1 MNTTNIVRAALV
13 AACLSFT
20 SCGVLTGNISEL
32 YVPLTEDDDEQVIL
46 IAGETASVPG
56 LADFTIDDPIPYK
69 LVQEGLESMVYTN
82 EHGHKLEFKRTY
94 MEGTDQ
100 WIESVIFHTDSDQVE
115 MVRFKYVAD
124 ERGKAYGPV
133 F

>member
-32 YVPLTEDDDEQVIL
+32 YVPVTEDDDEQVIL

-56 LADFTIDDPIPYK
+56 LADFKIDDPIRYELDRK
-69 LVQEGLESMVYTN
+69 GLESVIYTN
-82 EHGHKLEFKRTY
+82 EHGHKLKFKRTY
-94 MEGTDQ
+94 MAGTDQ
-100 WIESVIFHTDSDQVE
+100 WIESVIIDTGTDQVE

>member
-32 YVPLTEDDDEQVIL
+32 YVPVTEDDDKQVIL
-46 IAGETASVPG
+46 IAGETASAPG
-56 LADFTIDDPIPYK
+56 LADFKIDDPIRYEPVGK
-69 LVQEGLESMVYTN
+69 GLESMVYTN
-82 EHGHKLEFKRTY
+82 KDGHKLEFKRTY
-94 MEGTDQ
+94 MAGTDQ
-100 WIESVIFHTDSDQVE
+100 WIESVIFYTDSDQVE